1 VLDWELGSVLV
12 RKLGSVQVRELEL
25 AQVQELVLVLVRELV
40 LAQVQVEL
48 VLDRELVLV
57 MDQELEVE
65 LDRELVLDRELLSG
79 LFLLRYLVRG
89 MGLNLAFVLAVNLGL
104 VLADQHVFL
113 NLLLMDCP
121 QLLSCYPNNQV
132 AMRLPTPMRK
142 LRNVSCFFF
151 LLKKFLL
158 KVK

>member
-1 VLDWELGSVLV
+1 LDRELGSVLV
-12 RKLGSVQVRELEL
+12 RELVL

-40 LAQVQVEL
+40 RELVLAQVQVEL
-48 VLDRELVLV
+48 VLAQVQVELVLV
-57 MDQELEVE
+57 NMDQKLEVE
-65 LDRELVLDRELLSG
+65 LDQELVLDRELLSG

-89 MGLNLAFVLAVNLGL
+89 MGLNLAFVLAANLGL

-121 QLLSCYPNNQV
+121 QLLSCYPNNQI
-132 AMRLPTPMRK
+132 ATRLPTPMRK